1 MKNANTMFAIFL
13 YLLPPDPLRRSEC
26 KLYLGGR
33 PGSPQDAF
41 NGFVEYVSCHFF
53 KLLISHKQILKSRR
67 QIEEETKER
76 TKEKKIIGNISIVF
90 CHVTFSKSL
99 GLSTVPFHPGPAGV

>member
-1 MKNANTMFAIFL
+1 MLAIFL

-33 PGSPQDAF
+33 PVSPQDAF

-53 KLLISHKQILKSRR
+53 KLLIPHKQMLKSRR
-67 QIEEETKER
+67 QIGEGTKKR
-76 TKEKKIIGNISIVF
+76 AKEKKS
-90 CHVTFSKSL
+90 
-99 GLSTVPFHPGPAGV
+99 